1 MTIKEAIDKAKEL
14 NYEVFQN
21 GAYDAPMEVREF
33 DFFYGKHRYGSIK
46 SKKTRQFIHSH
57 YWKTQDEFITKVSV
71 ESWEQSLYNF
81 IKIVKERKVKEKIR
95 GLNEDFR

>member
-1 MTIKEAIDKAKEL
+1 MTITEATEKAKEL
-14 NYEVFQN
+14 SFEVFQN
-21 GAYDAPMEVREF
+21 GAYDAPAEMREY

-46 SKKTRQFIHSH
+46 IKKTRHFIHSH
-57 YWKTQDEFITKVSV
+57 YCKPQDEFITKVSV
-71 ESWEQSLYNF
+71 DSWEQSLFNF